1 MRNSRRY
8 LLYTERERG
17 VGEQYAGLRTS
28 DFVSRNGW
36 RRYFPERRS
45 ARSERCYVYVTVYTH
60 IRRPEMLPR
69 RGGREGAR
77 EEAYHVQ
84 SATRETCR
92 SEKASEAC
100 TGGAGILGKVRR
112 GIWGK
117 RGFRGEGKGRTEDS
131 EAGSRSME
139 VTWPA
144 KPSGLSNFR
153 LDTSRGLAATSLP
166 RVARTPLSCVR
177 SSTFLRLSPRPSPPA
192 SAFFFLLRIRL
203 IRRHCNSQP
212 ARERC
217 RISPLPIPFAADVNT
232 AG

>member
-1 MRNSRRY
+1 M
-8 LLYTERERG
+8 
-17 VGEQYAGLRTS
+17 
-28 DFVSRNGW
+28 
-36 RRYFPERRS
+36 RRS
-45 ARSERCYVYVTVYTH
+45 
-60 IRRPEMLPR
+60 
-69 RGGREGAR
+69 EG
-77 EEAYHVQ
+77 
-84 SATRETCR
+84 
-92 SEKASEAC
+92 ASEAC

-166 RVARTPLSCVR
+166 PRCTHPPPLPPFLSLSCVR
-177 SSTFLRLSPRPSPPA
+177 SSTFLRLSPRASPPA
-192 SAFFFLLRIRL
+192 SAFFFFLLLRIRL